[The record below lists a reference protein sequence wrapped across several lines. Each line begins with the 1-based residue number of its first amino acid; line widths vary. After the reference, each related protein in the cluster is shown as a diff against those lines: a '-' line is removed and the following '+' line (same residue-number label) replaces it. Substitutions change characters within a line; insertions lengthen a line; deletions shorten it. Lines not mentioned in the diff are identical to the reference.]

1 VIFECHVSG
10 SAIVTE
16 SRIGPG
22 TINILLPDILVV
34 RLNRAVHD
42 GLSWIFWSNKTSIY
56 NLIARPLIF
65 KLPPEGAHKA
75 SEIALSLPAVWNALR
90 PLNGARNCKLS
101 TDLAGISFPT
111 PVGLAAGFDKDC
123 KVLGSVLKL
132 GFGFVTGG
140 TVTLS
145 SRPGN
150 PKPRV
155 ARIPEKKALLNS
167 LGFPGQGLEA
177 AVKRLGKHR
186 ENSERILVSIA
197 GTIEDEIVECL
208 HQTQPLVAGI
218 ELNIS
223 SPNTAGVRM
232 FHEPARLRG
241 LIEGLVA
248 DKHVPLLV
256 KLPPWPRDIDNR
268 RDMLKL
274 AETAVDAGADGLVVA
289 NTHPT
294 ESRRLQ
300 VGRGGLSGAPLFEHT
315 ELMVADVQALVQ
327 GQATIIACGGVSTA
341 EHVWQL
347 LASGASAVQLYT
359 SFIYEGPGLP
369 SRINRRLPKLMDKA
383 GIDNVADITGAPPD
397 LQ

>member
-1 VIFECHVSG
+1 V
-10 SAIVTE
+10 
-16 SRIGPG
+16 
-22 TINILLPDILVV
+22 D
-34 RLNRAVHD
+34 
-42 GLSWIFWSNKTSIY
+42 FWSNKTSIY
-56 NLIARPLIF
+56 SLFARPLIF

-75 SEIALSLPAVWNALR
+75 SEIALSMPGVWNVFR
-90 PLNGARNCKLS
+90 PFNGTRSGKLS
-101 TDLAGISFPT
+101 TDLAGISLPT

-123 KVLGSVLKL
+123 RVLGSVLKL

-145 SRPGN
+145 ARTGK

-155 ARIPEKKALLNS
+155 IRITGESALMNS
-167 LGFPGQGLEA
+167 LGFPSQGLEA
-177 AVKRLGKHR
+177 AIRRLGKHQAQR
-186 ENSERILVSIA
+186 ERILVSIA

-208 HQTQPLVAGI
+208 HRTQPLVAGI

-223 SPNTAGVRM
+223 SPNTSGLRM

-248 DKHVPLLV
+248 AKKVPLFV

-274 AETAVDAGADGLVVA
+274 AETAVDAGVDGLVVA
-289 NTHPT
+289 NTHPV
-294 ESRRLQ
+294 ESRLLQ

-327 GQATIIACGGVSTA
+327 GKVAIIACGGVSTA
-341 EHVWQL
+341 EQVWHL

-359 SFIYEGPGLP
+359 SFVYEGPGLP
-369 SRINRRLPKLMDKA
+369 ARINRRLAKLMNAA
-383 GIDNVADITGAPPD
+383 GADTVAAITGPPPR
-397 LQ
+397 LK